1 MIVEASGAN
10 STVTGAIRQAS
21 RMTGADFKYLLAT
34 AQVESNLN
42 PNARVSTSSA
52 GGLFQFIDQTWLGTL
67 KQQGA
72 ALGYGVYADAITQL
86 PSGRYAVTD
95 PRMQKA
101 VMNLRFDPAA
111 NALMAGAFTRA
122 NAESLEDQLGRK
134 PTEGEL
140 YIAHFLGP
148 GGASRLIHLAES
160 NPNTSAATVFPAA
173 ASANLSIFHDR
184 NGRARGA
191 KEVYNNL
198 VGRYDV
204 ARSGPAAVPANKLV
218 RKIETQV
225 APHVASQMAIKAATQ
240 AAIEAATQ
248 AVIDV
253 KSKIESIFAS
263 SAETKVASAVRAK
276 VARTA
281 EIKVA
286 NNAETKI
293 ARTVETNVANNVEQ
307 PARASVRAAF
317 APDPVLLANT
327 YSAPADKSPPL
338 TPNKHVASVFHGLF
352 RTGAESEPVAPLVT
366 ALWTTPGYAS
376 ISEPA
381 TPDRRAPAA
390 PGRNAPVGSTGRVH
404 DFRERFRGGG

>member
-95 PRMQKA
+95 SRMQKA

-122 NAESLEDQLGRK
+122 NAESLADQLGRK

-173 ASANLSIFHDR
+173 ASANSSIFRDR
-184 NGRARGA
+184 LGRARGA

-204 ARSGPAAVPANKLV
+204 ARSGPAAAPASKFAS
-218 RKIETQV
+218 KIETQI
-225 APHVASQMAIKAATQ
+225 APHVASQLAIKAATQ

-263 SAETKVASAVRAK
+263 SAETKVASAVKTK
-276 VARTA
+276 VANTA
-281 EIKVA
+281 EIKV
-286 NNAETKI
+286 

-327 YSAPADKSPPL
+327 YSSPADKSPPL

-381 TPDRRAPAA
+381 TPGRRAPAA
-390 PGRNAPVGSTGRVH
+390 FGRNAPVGSTGRVH

>member
-1 MIVEASGAN
+1 
-10 STVTGAIRQAS
+10 
-21 RMTGADFKYLLAT
+21 
-34 AQVESNLN
+34 
-42 PNARVSTSSA
+42 
-52 GGLFQFIDQTWLGTL
+52 
-67 KQQGA
+67 
-72 ALGYGVYADAITQL
+72 
-86 PSGRYAVTD
+86 
-95 PRMQKA
+95 MQKA

-122 NAESLEDQLGRK
+122 NAESLEEQLGRK

-173 ASANLSIFHDR
+173 ASANSSIFHDR
-184 NGRARGA
+184 RGRARGA

-204 ARSGPAAVPANKLV
+204 ARSGPAAASANKFAS
-218 RKIETQV
+218 KIETQI
-225 APHVASQMAIKAATQ
+225 APHVASQLAIKAATQ

-263 SAETKVASAVRAK
+263 SAETRVASAVKTK
-276 VARTA
+276 VANTA
-281 EIKVA
+281 EIKV
-286 NNAETKI
+286 

-317 APDPVLLANT
+317 APDPVLLAST
-327 YSAPADKSPPL
+327 YSAPVDKSSPL

-381 TPDRRAPAA
+381 MPNRRAPAA
-390 PGRNAPVGSTGRVH
+390 PGRNAPAGSTGRVH
-404 DFRERFRGGG
+404 DFNERFRGGG

>member
-1 MIVEASGAN
+1 MIVDASGAN
-10 STVTGAIRQAS
+10 SAVTGAIRQAS

-42 PNARVSTSSA
+42 PNARVATSSA
-52 GGLFQFIDQTWLGTL
+52 SGLFQFIDQTWLGTL

-95 PRMQKA
+95 SRMQKA

-122 NAESLEDQLGRK
+122 NAESLADQLGRK

-173 ASANLSIFHDR
+173 ASANSSIFHDR
-184 NGRARGA
+184 RGRARGA

-204 ARSGPAAVPANKLV
+204 ARSGPAAASANKFAS
-218 RKIETQV
+218 KIETQI
-225 APHVASQMAIKAATQ
+225 APHVASQLAIKAATQ

-263 SAETKVASAVRAK
+263 SAETRVASAVKTK
-276 VARTA
+276 VANTA
-281 EIKVA
+281 EIKV
-286 NNAETKI
+286 

-317 APDPVLLANT
+317 APDPVLLAST
-327 YSAPADKSPPL
+327 YSAPVDKSSPL

-381 TPDRRAPAA
+381 MPNRRAPAA
-390 PGRNAPVGSTGRVH
+390 PGRNAPAGSTGRVH
-404 DFRERFRGGG
+404 DFNERFRGGG